1 MSFRENALKMERT
14 GRMFIEIKLGFFLIG
29 FVFGLVGMMI
39 GTVLVADRKRK
50 KEEKQNELVGKD

>member
-1 MSFRENALKMERT
+1 LKTERT

-29 FVFGLVGMMI
+29 FVFGLVGMII

>member
-1 MSFRENALKMERT
+1 
-14 GRMFIEIKLGFFLIG
+14 MFIEIKLGFFLIG